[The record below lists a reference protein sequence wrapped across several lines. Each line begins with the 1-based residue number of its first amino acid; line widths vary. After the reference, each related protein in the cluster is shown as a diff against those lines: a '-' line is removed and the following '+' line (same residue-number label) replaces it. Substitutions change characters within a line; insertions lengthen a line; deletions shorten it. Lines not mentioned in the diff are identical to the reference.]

1 MKIIERTEQE
11 YLEDIEKQYEQ
22 EMKPLLDKGISMTE
36 AFRRMG
42 VGCGRGARKHRELRR
57 ICLERGY
64 QLRR

>member
-1 MKIIERTEQE
+1 MSNLNEN
-11 YLEDIEKQYEQ
+11 

-42 VGCGRGARKHRELRR
+42 VGCGKGARKHRELRR
-57 ICLERGY
+57 IALERGY